1 MLLQALY
8 YWLRTYLMERRDVAT
23 KTEMGRNML
32 AQQRMQQAML
42 ANNGANNLPDGSARV
57 SNHAGGNVTSDNQVH
72 QASQSVGATGSH
84 DGSSVQGQEADRSA
98 DGGTNSSHDQGQ
110 QSSTGAEGSQVAL
123 RRNSGLGW
131 VASAASA
138 FDAAKDIMEA
148 LRSKH
153 TNLANE
159 LEVRNNEVFYAI
171 RNHVN
176 DDKTLIYLFCYN
188 VYIFPYGLGVGSNG
202 NAGF

>member
-32 AQQRMQQAML
+32 AQQRMQQAMM
-42 ANNGANNLPDGSARV
+42 ANNAANNLPDGSARA
-57 SNHAGGNVTSDNQVH
+57 SNHAGGNMTSDNQSH
-72 QASQSVGATGSH
+72 QASQSVGAAGSH
-84 DGSSVQGQEADRSA
+84 DGGNVQGHDPDRSTA
-98 DGGTNSSHDQGQ
+98 EGGTNTSHDQGQ
-110 QSSTGAEGSQVAL
+110 QSSTGAEGSQVLL
-123 RRNSGLGW
+123 RRNSGHGW
-131 VASAASA
+131 VTSAASA

-159 LEVRNNEVFYAI
+159 LEVRNNDIMFSELMLMRI
-171 RNHVN
+171 
-176 DDKTLIYLFCYN
+176 T
-188 VYIFPYGLGVGSNG
+188 G
-202 NAGF
+202 

>member
-32 AQQRMQQAML
+32 AQQRMQQTML
-42 ANNGANNLPDGSARV
+42 ANNVANNLPDGSARG
-57 SNHAGGNVTSDNQVH
+57 SNHAGGNMTSDNQVH
-72 QASQSVGATGSH
+72 QASQSVGAPGSH
-84 DGSSVQGQEADRSA
+84 DGGNVQGQEPDRSSE
-98 DGGTNSSHDQGQ
+98 GGTNNSHDQGQ
-110 QSSTGAEGSQVAL
+110 QSSAGAEGTQVAL

-131 VASAASA
+131 VTSAASA

-159 LEVRNNEVFYAI
+159 LEVRNNEVFFYVI
-171 RNHVN
+171 GNHVN
-176 DDKTLIYLFCYN
+176 EDVLIFLSCCNFFG
-188 VYIFPYGLGVGSNG
+188 FPLRDGGWVHWQC
-202 NAGF
+202 

>member
-1 MLLQALY
+1 
-8 YWLRTYLMERRDVAT
+8 MERRDVAT

-42 ANNGANNLPDGSARV
+42 ANNAANNLPDGSARG
-57 SNHAGGNVTSDNQVH
+57 SNHAVGNLTSDNQVH

-84 DGSSVQGQEADRSA
+84 DGGNVQGQEPDRSSE
-98 DGGTNSSHDQGQ
+98 GGTNNSHDQGQ
-110 QSSTGAEGSQVAL
+110 QSSAGAEGSQVAL

-131 VASAASA
+131 VTSAASA

-159 LEVRNNEVFYAI
+159 LEVRNNEVFFYVI
-171 RNHVN
+171 GNRINE
-176 DDKTLIYLFCYN
+176 DKH
-188 VYIFPYGLGVGSNG
+188 
-202 NAGF
+202 